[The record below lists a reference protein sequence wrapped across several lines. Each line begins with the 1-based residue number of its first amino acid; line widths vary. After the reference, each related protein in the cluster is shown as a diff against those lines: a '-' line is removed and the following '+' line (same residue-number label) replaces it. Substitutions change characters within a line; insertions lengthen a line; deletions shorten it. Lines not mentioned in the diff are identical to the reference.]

1 MLIDDEETEL
11 SALSRLA
18 VSYAPGR
25 LRRNLAWLL
34 AFDLRMRGVVER
46 AREPLIAQMRFAW
59 WREMLVKPAS
69 ERPKGE
75 PLLAALAEVEQGE
88 MVNAAL
94 QLVDAWELVAGDPD
108 DADLSRSAELRAAA
122 IFQTYATWAGC
133 SDDEQKI
140 AHMLG
145 VCWAGADSDGLTAK
159 SRKLRPLSILMLGAQ
174 LDQRRGKANGPR
186 LVWHALT
193 GR

>member
-1 MLIDDEETEL
+1 MLNDSEETEL

-18 VSYAPGR
+18 VSYAPGH
-25 LRRNLAWLL
+25 LRQNLLWLL
-34 AFDLRMRGVVER
+34 AFDLRMRSVVER

-59 WREMLVKPAS
+59 WREMLVKPAL

-75 PLLAALAEVEQGE
+75 PLLAALAAVERDE

-108 DADLSRSAELRAAA
+108 DADIGHSAELRTAA

-133 SDDEQKI
+133 LDDEQRM
-140 AHMLG
+140 AQMLG
-145 VCWAGADSDGLTAK
+145 VRWAGAVSDMLTAK
-159 SRKLRPLSILMLGAQ
+159 SFKLRPLSILALGAQ
-174 LDQRRGKANGPR
+174 LERRGGRANG
-186 LVWHALT
+186 LYLIWHALT